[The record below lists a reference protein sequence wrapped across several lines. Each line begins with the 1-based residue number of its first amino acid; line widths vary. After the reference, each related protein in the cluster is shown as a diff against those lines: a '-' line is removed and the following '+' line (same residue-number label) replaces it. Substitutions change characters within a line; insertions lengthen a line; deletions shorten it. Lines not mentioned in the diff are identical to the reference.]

1 MPKRGELGQFVDSRG
16 AWQERGGG
24 VDTPMPTM
32 VLLEMNCTQII
43 RLNVLNFQ
51 NMWKKKLCVLIPLV
65 IISRNS
71 TQIVYML

>member
-1 MPKRGELGQFVDSRG
+1 MLIQGG
-16 AWQERGGG
+16 AWQERGGGVFEGGG

-43 RLNVLNFQ
+43 NLNVLNFQ
-51 NMWKKKLCVLIPLV
+51 NMQKKKLCVLIPLV
-65 IISRNS
+65 IISGNS